1 MEKTIFRDYLTI
13 DAESR
18 KINIPS
24 RIKNLGVESDADV
37 KRLYFKIQKQY
48 GEMDFTKAD
57 IRINYVNANGEGD
70 AYAVTDKQTEGGTV
84 TFSWLVERNALK
96 YKGDVCFIVCAKISS
111 AEGVVEKEFNTTLA
125 SLPVLEGKET
135 TQQIVQQYP
144 DIIEQILKRLEGAT
158 AITPEQ
164 IEKAIEDYLKKH
176 PITFKETDP
185 TVPSWAKQPYK
196 PTYTATEVGA
206 ESRGTVVEHNNDEQA
221 HPDIRRMI
229 SELPDGGSGT
239 TDYNDLENKPQI
251 NGRELYGN
259 KTLEE
264 LGLQIPAKL
273 PNPYTLTFTGAAT
286 GSYDGSREVTINIPT
301 SDGGTGTT
309 NYVTPEQYGATGD
322 GMTDDTAAFQAAI
335 DSKQPI
341 LCQPGGY
348 YKLSG
353 KLIARNSVLYLDG
366 NGSQFLGLQI
376 DINSVDGTNWVDQYK
391 SYEAV
396 IKNCKITQS
405 GNKAYGI
412 FMAGPLRMEN
422 IDIVNYTE
430 FLKMSAN
437 YLDNFSAF
445 GITHYMPDNTADY
458 VTFNLMGGLGDR
470 YLIERCHFVKVK
482 AWGKQ
487 PITFLQCLNGGFFG
501 RSSQAN
507 FIGCHLENFTFELEM
522 SEARFIG
529 CYIWAN
535 VSLLKD
541 AVYDKC
547 AFIVHSMT
555 NNARND
561 FRALNT
567 NDCKVYIHQN
577 ETTGY
582 QTALELDDY
591 KKNTNTP
598 IESEDQCI
606 YFNSKG
612 GQIKFDGQTG
622 DYTYTVYP
630 SVSPDNIN
638 GYGNA
643 NKFTHT
649 VNISYN
655 GATPLLTANGYF
667 KGMFYH
673 AFRKNPDGTYAKAV
687 IPYGYYIIDTGT
699 SLNGILWEKVTSIPE
714 VKENKAK
721 LTNGI
726 YVSDDPSNVN
736 GENILVVNKSSGLVL
751 VL

>member
-1 MEKTIFRDYLTI
+1 MAIIKT
-13 DAESR
+13 
-18 KINIPS
+18 KI
-24 RIKNLGVESDADV
+24 KE
-37 KRLYFKIQKQY
+37 
-48 GEMDFTKAD
+48 
-57 IRINYVNANGEGD
+57 
-70 AYAVTDKQTEGGTV
+70 AYDTEENWRTHNPLLLSGQLAFSSDKQGQ
-84 TFSWLVERNALK
+84 
-96 YKGDVCFIVCAKISS
+96 YKIGDGSS
-111 AEGVVEKEFNTTLA
+111 NWID
-125 SLPVLEGKET
+125 LPYNSVDWEYVKNS
-135 TQQIVQQYP
+135 P
-144 DIIEQILKRLEGAT
+144 
-158 AITPEQ
+158 
-164 IEKAIEDYLKKH
+164 KK
-176 PITFKETDP
+176 
-185 TVPSWAKQPYK
+185 
-196 PTYTATEVGA
+196 
-206 ESRGTVVEHNNDEQA
+206 
-221 HPDIRRMI
+221 M
-229 SELPDGGSGT
+229 
-239 TDYNDLENKPQI
+239 
-251 NGRELYGN
+251 
-259 KTLEE
+259 
-264 LGLQIPAKL
+264 
-273 PNPYTLTFTGAAT
+273 PNPNTLTFTGAVS
-286 GSYDGSREVTINIPT
+286 GSYDGSREVTINIP
-301 SDGGTGTT
+301 SGGGGTGAT

-341 LCQPGGY
+341 LCQPGGC

-353 KLIARNSVLYLDG
+353 KLVARNSVLYLDG

-412 FMAGPLRMEN
+412 FMAGPLRLEN
-422 IDIVNYTE
+422 IDVINYNE

-437 YLDNFSAF
+437 YLDNFSAS
-445 GITHYMPDNTADY
+445 GITHYMPDHTADY
-458 VTFNLMGGLGDR
+458 VTFNLMGGLGDK

-507 FIGCHLENFTFELEM
+507 FISCHLENFKCELEM

-535 VSLLKD
+535 VNLLKN

-547 AFIVHSMT
+547 AFIVHYMT
-555 NNARND
+555 NNGRND

-567 NDCKVYIHQN
+567 NDCKVYINQN

-591 KKNTNTP
+591 KKNTNIP
-598 IESEDQCI
+598 IDREDQCI

-612 GQIKFDGQTG
+612 GQIKFYGQTG

-630 SVSPDNIN
+630 SVSPNDIN

-649 VNISYN
+649 VNIAHN
-655 GATPLLTANGYF
+655 GATPLFTANGYF

-673 AFRKNPDGTYAKAV
+673 VFRKNPDNTYAKAV

-699 SLNGILWEKVTSIPE
+699 SLNGILWERVTSIPD

-721 LTNGI
+721 LINGI
-726 YVSDDPSNVN
+726 YVSDNPSNVN
-736 GENILVVNKSSGLVL
+736 GENVLVINESSGLVVATVDEAKQYL
-751 VL
+751 QNEVI

>member
-1 MEKTIFRDYLTI
+1 MDNKNFKDYLVI

-18 KINIPS
+18 KINIPEQ
-24 RIKNLGVESDADV
+24 IKNLGLESDADV

-70 AYAVTDKQTEGGTV
+70 AYPVADKQVEGGTV
-84 TFSWLVERNALK
+84 TFSWLVGRNATE
-96 YKGDVCFIVCAKISS
+96 YKGDVCFIVCAKTSNT
-111 AEGVVEKEFNTTLA
+111 EGIVEKEFNTTLA
-125 SLPVLEGKET
+125 TLPVLEGKET

-144 DIIEQILKRLEGAT
+144 DVIEQILKRLEGAT

-164 IEKAIEDYLKKH
+164 IQTAVEDYFKKH
-176 PITFKETDP
+176 PITFKESDP
-185 TVPSWAKQPYK
+185 TVPEWSKQPHK
-196 PTYTATEVGA
+196 PDYTASEVGA
-206 ESRGTVVEHNNDEQA
+206 EEKGAVADHNSDTQA
-221 HPDIRRMI
+221 HLDIRRMI
-229 SELPDGGSGT
+229 SELPGGGGGT

-251 NGRELYGN
+251 NGRELVGN

-273 PNPYTLTFTGAAT
+273 PNPHTLTFTGAVM
-286 GSYDGSREVTINIPT
+286 GSYDGSKEVTINIP
-301 SDGGTGTT
+301 SGGGGTGAT

-412 FMAGPLRMEN
+412 FMAGPLRLEN
-422 IDIVNYTE
+422 IDVINYNE

-437 YLDNFSAF
+437 YLDNFSAS
-445 GITHYMPDNTADY
+445 GITHYMPNNTADY
-458 VTFNLMGGLGDR
+458 VTFNLMGGLGDK

-507 FIGCHLENFTFELEM
+507 FIGCHLENFKCELEM

-535 VSLLKD
+535 VNLLKN

-547 AFIVHSMT
+547 AFIVHHMT
-555 NNARND
+555 NNGRND

-591 KKNTNTP
+591 KKNTNIP
-598 IESEDQCI
+598 IDSEDQCI

-630 SVSPDNIN
+630 SVSPNDIN

-649 VNISYN
+649 VNISHN
-655 GATPLLTANGYF
+655 GATPLFTANGYF

-673 AFRKNPDGTYAKAV
+673 VFRKNPDNTYAKAV

-736 GENILVVNKSSGLVL
+736 GKNILVVNKSSGLVL